1 MDLLPGKIKSLQ
13 NKQLPEWLILQLLVI
28 SKKNGLF
35 TACFPG
41 HQWVARVLV
50 VGLDLKIKNPQK
62 SVGFKRQKGIE
73 PSSPAWKAGVMS
85 HYTTAA

>member
-1 MDLLPGKIKSLQ
+1 M
-13 NKQLPEWLILQLLVI
+13 
-28 SKKNGLF
+28 
-35 TACFPG
+35 
-41 HQWVARVLV
+41 VARVLV
-50 VGLDLKIKNPQK
+50 VGLDLKLKNPQI